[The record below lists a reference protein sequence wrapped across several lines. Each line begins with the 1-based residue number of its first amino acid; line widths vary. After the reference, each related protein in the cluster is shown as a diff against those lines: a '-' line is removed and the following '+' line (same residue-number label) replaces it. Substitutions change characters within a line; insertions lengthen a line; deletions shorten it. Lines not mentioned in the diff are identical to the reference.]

1 MEAAR
6 LNVTGF
12 DELIARLA
20 GNGALGLVVAVL
32 LGLRHAT
39 DPDHLTAVSTLV
51 LSDDREGARRAGTLG
66 LAWGMGH
73 AATLFAFGLPVV
85 LFRRYLPEAVQR
97 GAEVIIGLVIAG
109 LAVRLLVRWRRG
121 YFHAHPHVHGE
132 VRHTHPHVHEE
143 RRKAHP
149 QRGHA
154 HAHAEGLGRTP
165 LAAFGIGLIH
175 GTGGSALV
183 GVLLVGA
190 ATTRAQGVLALLLF
204 AGRRRPRWPWSPPAS
219 AMPLPADPS
228 PAGSPA
234 LVPVL
239 GVASLLFGLW
249 YTLGAIRGLR
259 G

>member
-12 DELIARLA
+12 DERIARHA
-20 GNGALGLVVAVL
+20 GSGALRLVVALL

-66 LAWGMGH
+66 LAWGLGH
-73 AATLFAFGLPVV
+73 ATTLFAFGLPVV

-97 GAEVIIGLVIAG
+97 GAEVVIGLVIAA

-121 YFHAHPHVHGE
+121 YFHAHPHLHGE

-143 RRKAHP
+143 RRDAHA
-149 QRGHA
+149 QAGHA
-154 HAHAEGLGRTP
+154 HAHAEELGRSP

-190 ATTRAQGVLALLLF
+190 ATTRALGVLALLLF
-204 AGRRRPRWPWSPPAS
+204 AGGTAAS
-219 AMPLPADPS
+219 MALVS
-228 PAGSPA
+228 AGFGYA
-234 LVPVL
+234 LARGPIASRLVRVVPVL
-239 GVASLLFGLW
+239 GLGSLLLGLW
-249 YTLGAIRGLR
+249 YTVGAMRG
-259 G
+259 

>member
-121 YFHAHPHVHGE
+121 YFHAHPHLHGE

-143 RRKAHP
+143 RRTAHP
-149 QRGHA
+149 HREHA

-190 ATTRAQGVLALLLF
+190 ATSRAQGVLALLLF
-204 AGRRRPRWPWSPPAS
+204 AGATAAS
-219 AMPLPADPS
+219 MALVS
-228 PAGSPA
+228 AGFGYALARGPIASRLA
-234 LVPVL
+234 RLVPVL

-249 YTLGAIRGLR
+249 YTLGAIRG
-259 G
+259 